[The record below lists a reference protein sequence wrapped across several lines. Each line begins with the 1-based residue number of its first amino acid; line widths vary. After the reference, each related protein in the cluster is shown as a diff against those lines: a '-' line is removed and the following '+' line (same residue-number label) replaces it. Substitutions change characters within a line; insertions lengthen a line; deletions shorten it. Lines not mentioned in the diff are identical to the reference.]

1 MGDPFLVLIVIVF
14 QTLPS
19 GGARPLRPLSS
30 LDNAII
36 LVLTESDFD
45 PDVTDTDL
53 VN

>member
-19 GGARPLRPLSS
+19 GGARPLRPLTS
-30 LDNAII
+30 LDNVII
-36 LVLTESDFD
+36 LLVLTEFDLD
-45 PDVTDTDL
+45 PDDTDL